1 MSSHCPLTY
10 VKCEFS
16 DAGCDAKVYRK
27 DLASHL
33 ADNLVT
39 HMSLLATENRKLK
52 LQLERQEE
60 KVSKE
65 NKELILQLQKKEE
78 RAALESRNL
87 TTRLETE
94 ATEKIRLNE
103 EATNLKTQLEKKDQ
117 ELRAV
122 KYPLRCG
129 LPIELECPSFYFEN
143 SLWWTSQPFAS
154 SAGYL
159 QVKINFACKKLYEIF
174 VTRLECDSY
183 FPKFKVT
190 IVLQNLK
197 KGYNSWTFHREVRNC
212 ASTEHENYYILNPY
226 DFVGSCRLLFHV
238 TSIRHL

>member
-1 MSSHCPLTY
+1 M
-10 VKCEFS
+10 KCEFS

-60 KVSKE
+60 KASKE

-103 EATNLKTQLEKKDQ
+103 EATNLKTQTGEK
-117 ELRAV
+117 RS
-122 KYPLRCG
+122 G
-129 LPIELECPSFYFEN
+129 I
-143 SLWWTSQPFAS
+143 
-154 SAGYL
+154 
-159 QVKINFACKKLYEIF
+159 
-174 VTRLECDSY
+174 
-183 FPKFKVT
+183 
-190 IVLQNLK
+190 
-197 KGYNSWTFHREVRNC
+197 KGS
-212 ASTEHENYYILNPY
+212 
-226 DFVGSCRLLFHV
+226 
-238 TSIRHL
+238 